1 MATIKSYTD
10 LEQSKALAK
19 ILPLESADMEYLSLK
34 VTNATIGSV
43 PFVKDDSEVKNSAYD
58 AVYERTPCWSL
69 VSLLEVLK
77 QHCERLETTVRV
89 NKNYNVFAS
98 GNGFTYRSFD
108 EYPDGIS
115 SLINAYYEIVIHLNE
130 LNLL

>member
-1 MATIKSYTD
+1 MKSYTD
-10 LEQSKALAK
+10 LEQSKKLAEM
-19 ILPLESADMEYLSLK
+19 LPLESADMEYLSLK

-115 SLINAYYEIVIHLNE
+115 NLIDAYYEIVIHLNE

>member
-10 LEQSKALAK
+10 LEQSKALA
-19 ILPLESADMEYLSLK
+19 
-34 VTNATIGSV
+34 
-43 PFVKDDSEVKNSAYD
+43 EVKNSAYD

>member
-1 MATIKSYTD
+1 MKSYTD
-10 LEQSKALAK
+10 LGQSKALAK